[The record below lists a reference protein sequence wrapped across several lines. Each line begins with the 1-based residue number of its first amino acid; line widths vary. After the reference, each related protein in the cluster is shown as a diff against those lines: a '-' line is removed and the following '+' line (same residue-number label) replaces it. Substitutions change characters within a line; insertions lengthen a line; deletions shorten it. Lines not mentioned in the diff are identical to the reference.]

1 MSDSS
6 RTTVGILCGAGA
18 GALWGFVFLA
28 PALVQGTHPL
38 NLTVGRYLCYGLLSL
53 LLCLPRWRA
62 ITAGLQAS
70 DWLALFKLTLI
81 GNIVYYVCLSF
92 AVQIG
97 GIALTSLIVGFL
109 PVTVTL
115 IGRRDEGALPLSRLS
130 VSLALCVAGAV
141 CIGWQALSAP
151 VAGDVGRQLLG
162 LGCAVGALL
171 AWTWFAVHNG
181 RHVKRLRAVS
191 THDWNLLTGLMTGA
205 LALLLSPLALFVAN
219 THASDV
225 TLRLVA
231 VSVTLA
237 LAASVLGNSLWNTMS
252 RLLPM
257 TLVGQM
263 ILFET
268 LFALVYGFV
277 WEQRWPRPLEALAFA
292 CVGLSVVSCVTA
304 HRQPSQAR
312 APMEA

>member
-1 MSDSS
+1 MSESS

-18 GALWGFVFLA
+18 GALWGLVFLA

-38 NLTVGRYLCYGLLSL
+38 NLTVGRYLCYGLVSL
-53 LLCLPRWRA
+53 LLFWPRRHV
-62 ITAGLQAS
+62 ILAGLQAS
-70 DWLALFKLTLI
+70 DWGALFRLVLI
-81 GNIVYYVCLSF
+81 GNIVYYVCLSY

-115 IGRRDEGALPLSRLS
+115 VGRRDEGALPLSRLR

-141 CIGWQALSAP
+141 CIGWQAVAAP
-151 VAGDVGRQLLG
+151 VAGDVGRQLVG
-162 LGCAVGALL
+162 VGCAVGALL
-171 AWTWFAVHNG
+171 AWTWFAVQNG
-181 RHVKRLRAVS
+181 RHVKRLRDVS

-205 LALLLSPLALFVAN
+205 QAVLLSPLALSVAG

-225 TLRLVA
+225 TWRLVA

-237 LAASVLGNSLWNTMS
+237 LAASVLGNSLWNAMS

-257 TLVGQM
+257 TLVGPM

-268 LFALVYGFV
+268 LFALAYGFA
-277 WEQRWPRPLEALAFA
+277 WEQRWPSALEALAFV
-292 CVGLSVVSCVTA
+292 CVGLSVVSCVRA
-304 HRQPSQAR
+304 HGR
-312 APMEA
+312 A

>member
-1 MSDSS
+1 
-6 RTTVGILCGAGA
+6 LCGAGA

-38 NLTVGRYLCYGLLSL
+38 NLTVGRYLCYGLVSL

-62 ITAGLQAS
+62 VTSGLQAS
-70 DWLALFKLTLI
+70 DWGALFKLTLI

-109 PVTVTL
+109 PVTVTV
-115 IGRRDEGALPLSRLS
+115 IGSRDAGALPLAKLR
-130 VSLALCVAGAV
+130 VPLALCVAGAV
-141 CIGWQALSAP
+141 CIGWQALLAP
-151 VAGDVGRQLLG
+151 VAGNVGRQVVG
-162 LGCAVGALL
+162 MGCAVGALL

-181 RHVKRLRAVS
+181 RHIKRLHTVS
-191 THDWNLLTGLMTGA
+191 THDWNLLTGVMTGA
-205 LALLLSPLALFVAN
+205 LALLLSPLAIFVAD
-219 THASDV
+219 THASDLTV
-225 TLRLVA
+225 RLVA
-231 VSVTLA
+231 VSVTLS
-237 LAASVLGNSLWNTMS
+237 LAASVLGNSLWNAMS

-268 LFALVYGFV
+268 LFALLYGFV
-277 WEQRWPRPLEALAFA
+277 WEQRWPSPLEALAFV
-292 CVGLSVVSCVTA
+292 CVSLSVVTCVSA

-312 APMEA
+312 APMGA